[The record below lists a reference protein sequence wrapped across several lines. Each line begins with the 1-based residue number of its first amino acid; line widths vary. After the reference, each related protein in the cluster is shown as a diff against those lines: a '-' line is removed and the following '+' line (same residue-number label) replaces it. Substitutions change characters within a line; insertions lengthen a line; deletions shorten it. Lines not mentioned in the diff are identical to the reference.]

1 MPSRTPRRRSSSRHG
16 RTSPATYAALTGYF
30 TARLLNKERQA
41 KSFLDDAATKSK
53 KDKWPYPIVSFLQ
66 GQLDEERLLSAA
78 SNPGEQTEAHCFIG
92 LQSLVN
98 GKEDAARTHFRW
110 VKENG
115 LGEFI
120 EDAIA
125 TGELERLDVKT
136 GTKPGSQARS
146 KPKADQGG

>member
-1 MPSRTPRRRSSSRHG
+1 M
-16 RTSPATYAALTGYF
+16 
-30 TARLLNKERQA
+30 
-41 KSFLDDAATKSK
+41 
-53 KDKWPYPIVSFLQ
+53 SFLQ
-66 GQLDEERLLSAA
+66 GQLDEERLNSRLPRPPVSRPKPIA
-78 SNPGEQTEAHCFIG
+78 SSRF
-92 LQSLVN
+92 QSLIN